1 MNVRVNVGG
10 ANDRVERN
18 VMQYHCMCGRAN
30 WSKKLP
36 RRSEVKS
43 REETPKKAG
52 RSIIPDTAHSRPG
65 LWHIGGFFMKK
76 AGRWP
81 GLPIVRAADLPGRP
95 IGMSLAPLRRS
106 TSDGCKISPVT
117 ASRQLESQTWQYG
130 SSRHGRGRL
139 SSNFLALG
147 RRLLVAFF
155 GGPIHGLRPPP

>member
-43 REETPKKAG
+43 REETPKEAG

-76 AGRWP
+76 AGLWP
-81 GLPIVRAADLPGRP
+81 GLRVVQAAGLPGRP
-95 IGMSLAPLRRS
+95 IGMSL
-106 TSDGCKISPVT
+106 G
-117 ASRQLESQTWQYG
+117 E
-130 SSRHGRGRL
+130 H
-139 SSNFLALG
+139 LG
-147 RRLLVAFF
+147 D
-155 GGPIHGLRPPP
+155 

>member
-10 ANDRVERN
+10 ANDSVERN

-76 AGRWP
+76 SGRWP
-81 GLPIVRAADLPGRP
+81 GLRVVQAADLPGRP
-95 IGMSLAPLRRS
+95 IGMNGTTPSFDKRRM
-106 TSDGCKISPVT
+106 
-117 ASRQLESQTWQYG
+117 
-130 SSRHGRGRL
+130 
-139 SSNFLALG
+139 
-147 RRLLVAFF
+147 
-155 GGPIHGLRPPP
+155 